1 MRLKPS
7 RLMVSSTS
15 YTTNRIDIHP
25 RDQYRIVLMDDEA
38 GDVSRWI
45 SVKIRGEQK
54 NITTVNE

>member
-15 YTTNRIDIHP
+15 YTTNRIDINP
-25 RDQYRIVLMDDEA
+25 RDQYRIGLMGDET

-45 SVKIRGEQK
+45 SVKTRSEQK
-54 NITTVNE
+54 ISTIVNE